1 MSARGPADT
10 PPPSDGQAPEGTPAP
25 DHAGPAANPVFSLED
40 RKAERRR
47 QRLAEEAALGDLTPR
62 QAKLLRMEAQRN
74 GNGPRGGRNRA
85 MGPLSATGAAPSVP
99 QVGAPG
105 ASALV
110 GPARRYMDDDD
121 GFQAAPGIRPP
132 VSLPRPAATARART
146 RHWGVLLSFLL
157 LVVVPTGVTAWYLWE
172 RASPRFGS
180 TVGFS
185 VRTEEAPS
193 AMDMLG
199 GIVAMGSGG
208 SSSTDTDILYRY
220 IQSQEIVQT
229 IDADLD
235 LRALWSK
242 GDPERDP
249 VFVYHAPGTIEDLVD
264 YWGRMVAVYN
274 DTTTGLL
281 DVEVQAFAPEDA
293 KAISEAI
300 FQESQ
305 RLINEL
311 SDIAQ
316 ADRARLA
323 REELDEAL
331 NRLKDARAALTQFR
345 NVNQLVDPA
354 ATLQTQMGL
363 MGRLQE
369 QLAET
374 LIELDLLR
382 ESASDD
388 DPRVEQALDRVDV
401 IQARIA
407 DERAKLGLGRGAPT
421 EDGETAAEPTPAE
434 GEAFADLVGEYE
446 RLQVDQEFAQQT
458 YIGARAAYDTALA
471 EGRQQSRYLA
481 AHVQPTLAERA
492 EYPQRW
498 ELVLMTA
505 LFATLTWMVLTLG
518 AYALRDRR

>member
-10 PPPSDGQAPEGTPAP
+10 PPPSDGQVPDGVPAP
-25 DHAGPAANPVFSLED
+25 DHAGPGANPVFSLED

-47 QRLAEEAALGDLTPR
+47 QRLAEEAALGDITPR

-74 GNGPRGGRNRA
+74 GNGPRGGRGRA
-85 MGPLSATGAAPSVP
+85 LDPLSATGATPPVP
-99 QVGAPG
+99 QVGTPG
-105 ASALV
+105 AMTSV
-110 GPARRYMDDDD
+110 GSARRDMDDDD
-121 GFQAAPGIRPP
+121 GFQAAPGLRP
-132 VSLPRPAATARART
+132 SLPRPAALARPRT

-157 LVVVPTGVTAWYLWE
+157 MVVLPVAVTGWYLWE
-172 RASPRFGS
+172 RASPRFAS

-185 VRTEEAPS
+185 VRTEEPGS
-193 AMDMLG
+193 AAAMLG
-199 GIVAMGSGG
+199 GLIGLGSGG

-220 IQSQEIVQT
+220 IQSQEIVAA

-235 LRALWSK
+235 LRSLWSK
-242 GDPERDP
+242 GDPEQDP

-264 YWGRMVAVYN
+264 YWGRMVSVYN

-281 DVEVQAFAPEDA
+281 DIEVQAFAPEDA
-293 KAISEAI
+293 QAISQAI
-300 FQESQ
+300 FAQSQ
-305 RLINEL
+305 NLINEL

-316 ADRARLA
+316 ADRTRLA
-323 REELDEAL
+323 RDELDTAL
-331 NRLKDARAALTQFR
+331 DRLKDARAALTQFR

-382 ESASDD
+382 ESASND

-407 DERAKLGLGRGAPT
+407 DERGKLGLGRDSSEAAP
-421 EDGETAAEPTPAE
+421 EGEAEGTTPQ

-458 YIGARAAYDTALA
+458 YIAARASYDGALA

-481 AHVQPTLAERA
+481 AHVEPTLAERA

-498 ELVLMTA
+498 EFVLLTA
-505 LFATLTWMVLTLG
+505 LFAMLTWMMLTLG